1 MRNIKASVIIPNWNG
16 QQLLKDCLSS
26 LVKQS
31 FKDFEII
38 LVDNNS
44 SDDSLKFVLSNY
56 PQVRVIK
63 LHKNFGFARAINEGV
78 KQSTAEYVIFLNNDT
93 WVEKDWLENLIK
105 CAEAH
110 PEVISVNS
118 KLINFYH
125 RKIIDGVGILIN
137 EVGQARSIGWLWF
150 AGFSLF
156 GGILMLVRAILKLH
170 SGASSIA
177 PVHTTEQVKVGAEIP
192 GSETMGTMGHG

>member
-137 EVGQARSIGWLWF
+137 EVGQARSIGWLDE
-150 AGFSLF
+150 SNN
-156 GGILMLVRAILKLH
+156 
-170 SGASSIA
+170 
-177 PVHTTEQVKVGAEIP
+177 
-192 GSETMGTMGHG
+192 